1 MRIGS
6 RTAVV
11 AGAAGFAL
19 VLAACGGGTD
29 GDGGESSAPSGSIVI
44 GGCNPENL
52 LIPSATNEVCGGN
65 PLDAVFSGLIRYDP
79 ETGDVINEIA
89 ESIESD
95 DNRVWRVALKDGWT
109 FHDGSPITAQ
119 SFVDAWNWAVHGENS
134 GYSLNEYFFEPIEGY
149 EESRGE
155 FDDEGNY
162 VPGSGAETLSG
173 LEVTDDL
180 HFTITLKA
188 PEAGF
193 PQRLGYTAFVPL
205 PEAFYA
211 DPDAFG
217 QQPIGSGPFRLASWN
232 QNQSIQLEAYE
243 GYQGEVKPKAE
254 QITFRMYQQR
264 DAEYADLLA
273 DNVDVA
279 TQLPPSALAGEAYKA
294 DLGDRYLERETGIIQ
309 TITFASPE
317 ANSATDDANLRK
329 AISLAI
335 NRDLIIKNIFQGQ
348 FTAATGWVSPVVEGY
363 VPDQCG
369 EFCGYDAELA
379 KTYLADSGF
388 DGPII
393 FGYNADDAHEEWVN
407 ATCNSITNALGIE
420 CQPSP
425 VPLFAEFREQ
435 INARETGDMTMFRTG
450 WQMDYPSI
458 ENFLTPLYATGASA
472 NDGDYSN
479 EEFDELI
486 SQAAQ
491 AQGDE
496 ALGLYQE
503 AERLLAED
511 MPVIPL
517 WYGKTIAGYS
527 TRVDPESVSIT
538 PFGTL
543 DLLSITGR

>member
-1 MRIGS
+1 MRVGS
-6 RTAVV
+6 RTAAA
-11 AGAAGFAL
+11 AGAAGIAL
-19 VLAACGGGTD
+19 VLAACGSAAED
-29 GDGGESSAPSGSIVI
+29 DGGASSAPAGSIVI
-44 GGCNPENL
+44 GGCNPENP

-65 PLDAVFSGLIRYDP
+65 PLDAVFSGLMRYDP
-79 ETGDVINEIA
+79 ETGEAINEIA
-89 ESIESD
+89 QSIETD
-95 DNRVWRVALKDGWT
+95 DNVVWRVTLKDGWT

-119 SFVDAWNWAVHGENS
+119 SFVDAWNWSVHGENAA
-134 GYSLNEYFFEPIEGY
+134 YSLNEYFFEPIAGY

-162 VPGSGAETLSG
+162 VAGSGSETLSG
-173 LEVTDDL
+173 LEVIDEL
-180 HFTITLKA
+180 NFTITLKA

-193 PQRLGYTAFVPL
+193 PQRLGYTAFFPL

-217 QQPIGSGPFRLASWN
+217 QQPIGPGPFRLAGWN

-243 GYQGEVKPKAE
+243 GYQGDVKPRAE

-273 DNVDVA
+273 DNVDVV

-294 DLGDRYLERETGIIQ
+294 DLGERYVERETGVIY

-317 ANSATDDANLRK
+317 VNPDVDDANLRK
-329 AISLAI
+329 AVSMAI
-335 NRDLIIKNIFQGQ
+335 DRELIIDNIFQGQ

-363 VPDQCG
+363 LPDQCG
-369 EFCGYDAELA
+369 EFCDYDAELA
-379 KTYLADSGF
+379 RTYLADSGF
-388 DGPII
+388 EGPIT
-393 FGYNADDAHEEWVN
+393 FGYNGDGAHDEWVN
-407 ATCNSITNALGIE
+407 AACNSISNALDIE
-420 CQPSP
+420 CQPES

-458 ENFLTPLYATGASA
+458 ENFLVPLYSSGASS
-472 NDGDYSN
+472 NDNDYSN
-479 EEFDELI
+479 PEFDDLVG
-486 SQAAQ
+486 QAAQ
-491 AQGDE
+491 AQDDD
-496 ALGLYQE
+496 ALALYQE
-503 AERLLAED
+503 AERQLVDE

-517 WYGKTIAGYS
+517 WYGKTIAGFS
-527 TRVDPESVSIT
+527 TRVAPDSVKIT